1 MGGGHLPRKG
11 ARAHAPSEKKIE
23 CEHVK
28 NITHEMIASG
38 KRYNIFEDREA
49 KRLRIEM
56 KDADPDDLVEVCK
69 HMCDCVKKAKCSS
82 PEYLVHLRVLPGK
95 GIPPDPPCLLK
106 IAGLLLEVRP
116 WMTQNI
122 IATCLQVPFIDETTK
137 MVQNIFLSLYTP
149 AAPFYMVETDEE
161 REHFYKTEMDKLSAK
176 PAEKQ

>member
-1 MGGGHLPRKG
+1 
-11 ARAHAPSEKKIE
+11 
-23 CEHVK
+23 
-28 NITHEMIASG
+28 MIASG
-38 KRYNIFEDREA
+38 KRYKIFEEKEA

-56 KDADPDDLVEVCK
+56 KDADPDDLVEVCER
-69 HMCDCVKKAKCSS
+69 MCDWVKKAECSC

-106 IAGLLLEVRP
+106 IAGFLLEVRP

-137 MVQNIFLSLYTP
+137 MVQKIFLSIYTP

-161 REHFYKTEMDKLSAK
+161 REQFYKEEM
-176 PAEKQ
+176 EKRSSSTSSS